1 MVCGCCYGLD
11 KGKCSSIYVQ
21 LRVNFR
27 TTSQILQTKV
37 IRLGLGRVF
46 GDEIYVK
53 KHSPFAFY
61 RVRTDPKNLTL
72 KVRIDLKFIVVNSL
86 YIKVSEQRFP
96 NISIFS
102 I

>member
-1 MVCGCCYGLD
+1 M
-11 KGKCSSIYVQ
+11 Q

-86 YIKVSEQRFP
+86 HIIPYIKVSKQRFP

-102 I
+102 LQTIGAGHLLDAK